1 MKKRLY
7 ISNDEAGFFDNNKML
22 CLDNPPTQG
31 DFIVGDIV
39 VSNKQ
44 ENGVFGWVCVLAGSP
59 GRWEVINDLRPIQE
73 AIEQIEQRQDNIVN
87 VDIANIKKQITQMAM
102 QALTI
107 DKEHKAELNRINEKV
122 SANTNNILNINT
134 EINTIKQTAGNLQG
148 SIDQVVTGINAQ
160 VQANKNNIQTNSNR
174 IAVLEGKQVNNEKE
188 MQDIKTFV
196 GIGAGGDQKGLIQQL
211 EELRELIGANAE
223 GDEEAQKGLIQ
234 KLEELRELIGAN
246 AEGDEEAQKGIIQQL
261 EELRELIGANAE
273 GEEEARGG
281 IIRDITNI
289 KRMVGYVDGNT
300 YTVPLLEKINRL
312 QNLVGT
318 PAKDDDPATGLHKDI
333 EDLHEV
339 VDEVKEQYLKFWVG
353 TNAEY
358 QALTRVEHGRLYIII
373 D

>member
-39 VSNKQ
+39 ISNKQ
-44 ENGVFGWVCVLAGSP
+44 EDGVFGWVCVLAGSP

-73 AIEQIEQRQDNIVN
+73 AIEQIEQRQDTIVN
-87 VDIANIKKQITQMAM
+87 GELTTIKNQITQMAE
-102 QALTI
+102 QALI
-107 DKEHKAELNRINEKV
+107 LDKEHKEELSKITEKV
-122 SANTNNILNINT
+122 STNTTNILNINA
-134 EINTIKQTAGNLQG
+134 EINNIKQTADNLQD
-148 SIDQVVTGINAQ
+148 SIDQVVTE
-160 VQANKNNIQTNSNR
+160 TNNR
-174 IAVLEGKQVNNEKE
+174 ITVLEGKQVNNEKE

-211 EELRELIGANAE
+211 DELRELIGANAE
-223 GDEEAQKGLIQ
+223 GDEEAQRGLIQ
-234 KLEELRELIGAN
+234 QLDELRELIGAN

-281 IIRDITNI
+281 IIKDVTNI
-289 KRMVGYVDGNT
+289 KQMIGYVDGNT
-300 YTVPLLEKINRL
+300 YTVPLLEKINGL

-318 PAKDDDPATGLHKDI
+318 PAKGDDPATGLHKDI

-353 TNAEY
+353 TKAEY

>member
-39 VSNKQ
+39 ISNKQ

-59 GRWEVINDLRPIQE
+59 GRWEVICDLRLIQE
-73 AIEQIEQRQDNIVN
+73 AVEKLEQRQETIVN
-87 VDIANIKKQITQMAM
+87 GDLTTIKNQINQMAE
-102 QALTI
+102 QALNL
-107 DKEHKAELNRINEKV
+107 DKEHKDELSKITEKV
-122 SANTNNILNINT
+122 STNTTNILNMDT
-134 EINTIKQTAGNLQG
+134 EINNIKQTA
-148 SIDQVVTGINAQ
+148 TE
-160 VQANKNNIQTNSNR
+160 TNNR
-174 IAVLEGKQVNNEKE
+174 ITMLEGKQVNNEKE
-188 MQDIKTFV
+188 LHDIKSFV
-196 GIGAGGDQKGLIQQL
+196 GIEAG
-211 EELRELIGANAE
+211 
-223 GDEEAQKGLIQ
+223 EAQKGIIQ
-234 KLEELRELIGAN
+234 QLDELRELIGAN

-261 EELRELIGANAE
+261 DELRELIGANAE
-273 GEEEARGG
+273 GDEEVQKGLIQQLDELRELIGANAEGDEEARGG
-281 IIRDITNI
+281 IIKDITNI
-289 KRMVGYVDGNT
+289 KQMVGYVDGNT
-300 YTVPLLEKINRL
+300 YTVPLLEKINGL

-333 EDLHEV
+333 EELHEV

>member
-1 MKKRLY
+1 
-7 ISNDEAGFFDNNKML
+7 
-22 CLDNPPTQG
+22 
-31 DFIVGDIV
+31 
-39 VSNKQ
+39 
-44 ENGVFGWVCVLAGSP
+44 
-59 GRWEVINDLRPIQE
+59 
-73 AIEQIEQRQDNIVN
+73 
-87 VDIANIKKQITQMAM
+87 M

-107 DKEHKAELNRINEKV
+107 DKEHKDELNRINDKV

-134 EINTIKQTAGNLQG
+134 EISNIKQTAGNLQG

-160 VQANKNNIQTNSNR
+160 VQTNKNNIQINSDR

-188 MQDIKTFV
+188 IQDIKTFV
-196 GIGAGGDQKGLIQQL
+196 GLGDGEEGGSNLQDRLDNLEEFVGIEAEGDQKGLIQQL

-246 AEGDEEAQKGIIQQL
+246 AEGDEEA
-261 EELRELIGANAE
+261 
-273 GEEEARGG
+273 RGG
-281 IIRDITNI
+281 IIKDINDI
-289 KRMVGYVDGNT
+289 KQMVGYVDGNT
-300 YTVPLLEKINRL
+300 YTVPLLEKINGL

-333 EDLHEV
+333 EDLHEA
-339 VDEVKEQYLKFWVG
+339 VDEVKGEYLKFWVG

>member
-39 VSNKQ
+39 ISNKQ

-73 AIEQIEQRQDNIVN
+73 AIEQIEQRQDNMVN
-87 VDIANIKKQITQMAM
+87 VDIANIKKQISQMAM

-107 DKEHKAELNRINEKV
+107 DKEHKDELNRINDKV

-134 EINTIKQTAGNLQG
+134 EISNIKQTAGNLQG

-160 VQANKNNIQTNSNR
+160 VQTNKNNIQINSDR

-188 MQDIKTFV
+188 IQDIKTFV
-196 GIGAGGDQKGLIQQL
+196 GLGDGEEGGSNLQDRLDNLEEFVGIEAEGDQKGLIQQL

-246 AEGDEEAQKGIIQQL
+246 AEGDEEA
-261 EELRELIGANAE
+261 
-273 GEEEARGG
+273 RGG
-281 IIRDITNI
+281 IIKDINDI
-289 KRMVGYVDGNT
+289 KQMVGYVDGNT
-300 YTVPLLEKINRL
+300 YTVPLLEKINGL

-333 EDLHEV
+333 EDLHEA
-339 VDEVKEQYLKFWVG
+339 VDEVKGEYLKFWVG

>member
-31 DFIVGDIV
+31 DFIVGDIII
-39 VSNKQ
+39 SNKQ

-73 AIEQIEQRQDNIVN
+73 AIEQIEQRQDNMVN
-87 VDIANIKKQITQMAM
+87 VDIANIKKQISQMAM

-107 DKEHKAELNRINEKV
+107 DKEHKDELNRINDKV

-134 EINTIKQTAGNLQG
+134 EINNIKQTAGNLQG

-160 VQANKNNIQTNSNR
+160 VQTNKNNIQINSDR
-174 IAVLEGKQVNNEKE
+174 IAVIEGKQVNNEKE
-188 MQDIKTFV
+188 IQDIKTFV
-196 GIGAGGDQKGLIQQL
+196 GLEAEGDQKGLTQQL

-223 GDEEAQKGLIQ
+223 GDEEAQ
-234 KLEELRELIGAN
+234 
-246 AEGDEEAQKGIIQQL
+246 EGILQQL
-261 EELRELIGANAE
+261 EELRELIGVNDEADEVSRGAILEELTELRRIVGLENREDGEPSLQDRLDDIE
-273 GEEEARGG
+273 GE
-281 IIRDITNI
+281 
-289 KRMVGYVDGNT
+289 
-300 YTVPLLEKINRL
+300 
-312 QNLVGT
+312 
-318 PAKDDDPATGLHKDI
+318 I
-333 EDLHEV
+333 EDLHEA

>member
-39 VSNKQ
+39 ISNKQ
-44 ENGVFGWVCVLAGSP
+44 EDGVFGWVCVLAGSP

-73 AIEQIEQRQDNIVN
+73 AIEQIEQRQDTIVN
-87 VDIANIKKQITQMAM
+87 GELTTIKNQITQMAE
-102 QALTI
+102 QALI
-107 DKEHKAELNRINEKV
+107 LDKEHKEELSKITEKV
-122 SANTNNILNINT
+122 STNTTNILNINA
-134 EINTIKQTAGNLQG
+134 EINNIKQTADNLQD
-148 SIDQVVTGINAQ
+148 SIDQVVTE
-160 VQANKNNIQTNSNR
+160 TNNR
-174 IAVLEGKQVNNEKE
+174 ITVLEGKQVNNEKE

-211 EELRELIGANAE
+211 
-223 GDEEAQKGLIQ
+223 D
-234 KLEELRELIGAN
+234 ELRELIGAN

-281 IIRDITNI
+281 IIKDVTNI
-289 KRMVGYVDGNT
+289 KQMIGYVDGNT
-300 YTVPLLEKINRL
+300 YTVPLLEKINGL

-318 PAKDDDPATGLHKDI
+318 PAKGDDPATGLHKDI

-353 TNAEY
+353 TKAEY

>member
-39 VSNKQ
+39 ISNKQ

-59 GRWEVINDLRPIQE
+59 GRWEVINDLRLIQE
-73 AIEQIEQRQDNIVN
+73 AVEKLEQRQETIVN
-87 VDIANIKKQITQMAM
+87 GDLSSIKKQIAQMAE
-102 QALTI
+102 QALI
-107 DKEHKAELNRINEKV
+107 LDKEHRDELSKITEKV
-122 SANTNNILNINT
+122 STNTTNILNINT
-134 EINTIKQTAGNLQG
+134 EINNIKQTAGNLQG

-160 VQANKNNIQTNSNR
+160 VQTNKNNIQLNSNR
-174 IAVLEGKQVNNEKE
+174 IAVLEGKQVTNEKE
-188 MQDIKTFV
+188 IQDIKTFV
-196 GIGAGGDQKGLIQQL
+196 GLGDEEEGGSNLQDRLDNLEEFVGIEAEGDQKGLIQQL
-211 EELRELIGANAE
+211 EELRELIGANTE
-223 GDEEAQKGLIQ
+223 GDEEA
-234 KLEELRELIGAN
+234 R
-246 AEGDEEAQKGIIQQL
+246 DGIIK
-261 EELRELIGANAE
+261 
-273 GEEEARGG
+273 
-281 IIRDITNI
+281 DINDI
-289 KRMVGYVDGNT
+289 KQMVGYVDGNT
-300 YTVPLLEKINRL
+300 YTVPLLEKINEL

>member
-39 VSNKQ
+39 ISNKQ

-59 GRWEVINDLRPIQE
+59 GRWEVINDLRLIQE
-73 AIEQIEQRQDNIVN
+73 AIEQIEQRQETIVN
-87 VDIANIKKQITQMAM
+87 GDLATIKKQITQMAQ
-102 QALTI
+102 QALVL
-107 DKEHKAELNRINEKV
+107 DKEHKDELSKITEKV
-122 SANTNNILNINT
+122 STNTANILNINT
-134 EINTIKQTAGNLQG
+134 EINNIKQTAGNLQG

-160 VQANKNNIQTNSNR
+160 VQTNKNNIQINSDR
-174 IAVLEGKQVNNEKE
+174 VAVLEGKQVNNEKE
-188 MQDIKTFV
+188 MQDIKSFV
-196 GIGAGGDQKGLIQQL
+196 GIGAGEAQKGLIQQL
-211 EELRELIGANAE
+211 DELRELIGANAE
-223 GDEEAQKGLIQ
+223 GDEEA
-234 KLEELRELIGAN
+234 
-246 AEGDEEAQKGIIQQL
+246 
-261 EELRELIGANAE
+261 
-273 GEEEARGG
+273 RGG

-289 KRMVGYVDGNT
+289 KQMVGYVDGNT
-300 YTVPLLEKINRL
+300 YTEPLLEKINGL

-318 PAKDDDPATGLHKDI
+318 PAKGEDPATGLHKDI

-353 TNAEY
+353 TKAEY

>member
-39 VSNKQ
+39 ISNKQ

-59 GRWEVINDLRPIQE
+59 GRWEVINDLRLIQE
-73 AIEQIEQRQDNIVN
+73 AIEQIEQRQETIVN
-87 VDIANIKKQITQMAM
+87 GDLATIKKQITQMAQ
-102 QALTI
+102 QALVL
-107 DKEHKAELNRINEKV
+107 DKEHKDELSKITEKV
-122 SANTNNILNINT
+122 STNTANILNINT
-134 EINTIKQTAGNLQG
+134 EINNIKQTAGNLQG

-160 VQANKNNIQTNSNR
+160 VQTNKNNIQINSDR
-174 IAVLEGKQVNNEKE
+174 VAVLEGKQVNNEKE
-188 MQDIKTFV
+188 MQDIKSFV
-196 GIGAGGDQKGLIQQL
+196 GIGAGEAQKGLIQQL
-211 EELRELIGANAE
+211 
-223 GDEEAQKGLIQ
+223 D
-234 KLEELRELIGAN
+234 ELRELIGAN

-261 EELRELIGANAE
+261 DELRELIGANAE
-273 GEEEARGG
+273 GDEEARGG

-289 KRMVGYVDGNT
+289 KQMVGYVDGNT
-300 YTVPLLEKINRL
+300 YTEPLLEKINGL

-318 PAKDDDPATGLHKDI
+318 PAKGEDPATGLHKDI

-353 TNAEY
+353 TKAEY